1 MIVRAIKNKENPYY
15 VKNRRAV
22 EDGRLSFKAKGI
34 HDYLMSKP
42 DHWSANVNELTKAS
56 TDGMA
61 AVRSGVQELIDF
73 GYMARVRVVDEE
85 TKRVERWELHTY
97 ETPELNPFFGAVK
110 PDAENRNVDIEPDCG
125 FPEVE
130 KPHVENRIHSNYRDL
145 VSNEGSKDIP
155 PVSTSTG
162 DPDMDAAMRKFNR
175 QQAGLPVS
183 NRREDWQIAEWNM
196 EMPAKPRRLLA
207 EAIAQAT
214 GKLALWNA
222 GDDKLHAQ
230 LHEAAIKAHKMGYT
244 PERVATLTDT
254 WRDNWRAKGGGSVGQ
269 YLEFLSEQS
278 QVAAPKQRR
287 PRLAPMGAA

>member
-1 MIVRAIKNKENPYY
+1 MIVRAVKDKNNPYY

-22 EDGRLSFKAKGI
+22 EDVRLSWKAKGI

-42 DHWSANVNELTKAS
+42 DHWNANINELTKAS

-97 ETPELNPFFGAVK
+97 ETPELNPHFATE
-110 PDAENRNVDIEPDCG
+110 PDSENRNVEPDCG

-130 KPHVENRIHSNYRDL
+130 KPHVENRTHSNYVSV
-145 VSNEGSKDIP
+145 VSNEGSKTP
-155 PVSTSTG
+155 PPISS
-162 DPDMDAAMRKFNR
+162 DPYMDAAQRKWDRKQN
-175 QQAGLPVS
+175 GLPVS
-183 NRREDWQIAEWNM
+183 NQHGQMQIAEWNL

-207 EAIAQAT
+207 EAIATAT

-222 GDDKLHAQ
+222 GDDKLHVQ

-244 PERVATLTDT
+244 PDRLARLTDA

-269 YLEFLSEQS
+269 YLEFLSEQTTE
-278 QVAAPKQRR
+278 VPKQQRR

>member
-15 VKNRRAV
+15 IKNRRAV

-42 DHWSANVNELTKAS
+42 DHWTANVNELTKAS

-97 ETPELNPFFGAVK
+97 ETPELNPFFGAEK
-110 PDAENRNVDIEPDCG
+110 PDSENRIVDQKPDCG

-130 KPHVENRIHSNYRDL
+130 KPHVENRTHSNYRDS

-155 PVSTSTG
+155 PVSTLTG
-162 DPDMDAAMRKFNR
+162 DPYMEAAMNKFNR
-175 QQAGLPVS
+175 QQAGLPVYG
-183 NRREDWQIAEWNM
+183 RQFEIAEWNM
-196 EMPAKPRRLLA
+196 ELPAKTRTPIA
-207 EAIAQAT
+207 EAIAGAT
-214 GKLALWNA
+214 GKRALWDA
-222 GDDKLHAQ
+222 GDDKLHSQ
-230 LHEAAIKAHKMGYT
+230 LHRAAIQAHKMGYNV
-244 PERVATLTDT
+244 ERINSLAD
-254 WRDNWRAKGGGSVGQ
+254 DWRADWRGKGGGSVTQ
-269 YLEFLSEQS
+269 FVEFLSERVAT
-278 QVAAPKQRR
+278 VAASKQRR
-287 PRLAPMGAA
+287 PRLAPLGAA